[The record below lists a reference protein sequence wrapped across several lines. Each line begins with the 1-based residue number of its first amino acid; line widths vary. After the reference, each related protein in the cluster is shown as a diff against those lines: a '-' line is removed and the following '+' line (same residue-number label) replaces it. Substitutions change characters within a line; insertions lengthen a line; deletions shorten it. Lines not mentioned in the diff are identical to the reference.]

1 MEVYHPHKH
10 NSASKAKTLIFEFF
24 MMFLAITGGFF
35 MENLREH
42 SIERHKETAYIESM
56 VKDVRQDTIAI
67 QNIITNSEKQ
77 IKGIDSLRIVLE
89 SPFSEINY
97 RRMYLLTFKYLNNFE
112 AFTPNQI
119 TISQLKNFGGLRLI
133 NNKPVS
139 DSIVNYYSTFDEH
152 VEQQNYTVKFLQET
166 ILLETVAM
174 DFNAAR
180 NNSSK
185 LTFDQNKFKEFRN
198 RILLFE
204 SLLNDEICWV
214 KSYQKQSISLLKN
227 LKKGYK
233 IETTKLN

>member
-1 MEVYHPHKH
+1 MEFYHSHKH
-10 NSASKAKTLIFEFF
+10 RRNSKAKTLIFEFF

-35 MENLREH
+35 MENMREH
-42 SIERHKETAYIESM
+42 YTERHKGIEYIESM

-97 RRMYLLTFKYLNNFE
+97 RRLYLLTFKYLNNFE

-133 NNKPVS
+133 NNKSAS
-139 DSIVNYYSTFDEH
+139 DSIINYYSTFDEH

-174 DFNAAR
+174 DFSAAR
-180 NNSSK
+180 YNNGK
-185 LTFDQNKFKEFRN
+185 LTFDQNKFKEFSN

-204 SLLNDEICWV
+204 SLLNDEVIWV
-214 KSYQKQSISLLKN
+214 KNYQKLSISLLKK
-227 LKKGYK
+227 LKKGYNLK
-233 IETTKLN
+233 M